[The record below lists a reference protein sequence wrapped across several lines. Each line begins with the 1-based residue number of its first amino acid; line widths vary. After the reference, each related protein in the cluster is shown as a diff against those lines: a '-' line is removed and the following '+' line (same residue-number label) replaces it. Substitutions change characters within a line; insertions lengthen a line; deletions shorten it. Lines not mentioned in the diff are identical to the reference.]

1 MNGSATAF
9 RRLPWGWIALGSLLG
24 VGLLLLIIL
33 AFQWMRPEHRPVETV
48 PAALTVILLPTATL
62 VPPTPVI
69 PIATSAPTPLPPGV
83 LGIGAHVQVVGTGG
97 DGLRLRSGAG
107 LGQEQRF
114 LGLDGEVFLV
124 IDGPQEVDGY
134 TWYYLSAPYDEA
146 RKGWAV
152 TEFLEV
158 VESP

>member
-1 MNGSATAF
+1 MNWKAISLRGM
-9 RRLPWGWIALGSLLG
+9 PWSWIVLGSLLG
-24 VGLLLLIIL
+24 MGLLLLLIL
-33 AFQWMRPEHRPVETV
+33 ALQWMRPANRPIETA

-62 VPPTPVI
+62 LPPTPDT
-69 PIATSAPTPLPPGV
+69 PIATTSPALLSPGV

-107 LGQEQRF
+107 LEQDPLF

-124 IDGPQEVDGY
+124 IDGPQDVDGY

-152 TEFLEV
+152 TEFLEI
-158 VESP
+158 VENP